1 MNIIY
6 NQNIYK
12 KIQTNRTIIFF
23 VIFVTNHFK
32 IKRQSMN
39 V

>member
-12 KIQTNRTIIFF
+12 KIQTNSTIIFF
-23 VIFVTNHFK
+23 VIFVTNYFK

>member
-1 MNIIY
+1 MNIIN

-12 KIQTNRTIIFF
+12 KIKTNSTIIFF
-23 VIFVTNHFK
+23 VIFVTNYFK